1 MDSKRLKDPIYGYIE
16 IPQRYMEE
24 IVDTAAFQ
32 RLRRVIQTS
41 YSPLYASAVHN
52 RFVHSLGVYH
62 LGEIAAE
69 TLCREI
75 RRKNIVKDRTET
87 DKMKE
92 VFLLACLLHDVG
104 HAPFSHTGED
114 FYKDQNHSV
123 QGLHARLIE
132 VIGQEGVKKDQLE
145 RDFLGRLEKDCAAP
159 HEIMSAIVG
168 LKEYLG
174 LECLKSPEDR
184 EFFARCITGY
194 TYSAVGGTKKKEIQN
209 CVIGMLN
216 GKIIDVDKLDYLI
229 RDAYITGF
237 DTVNIDYERLL
248 MAITIVRQEGKY
260 ELAYAKGAVSIIE
273 NVAYAHDAERKW
285 IQNHPVVLYESY
297 LIHHMIACLNE
308 KLNTDGNTL
317 FSEQSLSVKG
327 HELKKKRVSLLSDD
341 DIIYLF
347 KNVYHDELGMEY
359 FERRKRRHPVWKSEA
374 EYDAYFNELIP
385 EGKIRDDFDRIMQ
398 NLAEYLTKSTDTCV
412 INDAFLR
419 KLKKDAKELNAMDET
434 KEEDENYAESIKFQ
448 KKTKGGMLQM
458 ASNLKKYAD
467 ERGLPFDFVII
478 KASQFESNFGKE
490 DFGKI
495 KIVFP
500 SSKTGKEDYIVEFGK
515 VASPLHGNERKRDQ
529 FFYLF
534 YNRLSKRDKNSDVDI
549 DLQEFSRYLMINNGR

>member
-1 MDSKRLKDPIYGYIE
+1 MASKRLKDPIYGYIE
-16 IPQRYMEE
+16 IPQSYMEQ

-62 LGEIAAE
+62 LGEIAAKS
-69 TLCREI
+69 LCREI
-75 RRKNIVKDRTET
+75 CRKNIVKDRMETER
-87 DKMKE
+87 MKE

-104 HAPFSHTGED
+104 HAPFSHTGES

-123 QGLHARLIE
+123 QGLHERLIE
-132 VIGQEGVKKDQLE
+132 VIGQVGVEKEQLE
-145 RDFLGRLEKDCAAP
+145 KDFLDRLKKDCAAP

-168 LKEYLG
+168 LKEYRG

-248 MAITIVRQEGKY
+248 MAITIVRQNGKY
-260 ELAYAKGAVSIIE
+260 ELAYRKGAVSIVE
-273 NVAYAHDAERKW
+273 NVAYEHDAERKW

-308 KLNTDGNTL
+308 KLNTGGHTL
-317 FSEQSLSVKG
+317 FSEESLSVEG
-327 HELKKKRVSLLSDD
+327 HKLKNIRVCLLSDD

-347 KNVYHDELGMEY
+347 KNVYHDELGMEF

-374 EYDAYFNELIP
+374 EYDAYFNELVP
-385 EGKIRDDFDRIMQ
+385 KGKIRDDFDWIMQ

-412 INDAFLR
+412 INDALLR
-419 KLKKDAKELNAMDET
+419 KLKKDVRELKAIDET

-448 KKTKGGMLQM
+448 KRTKGGMLRM

-467 ERGLPFDFVII
+467 EKSLPFDFII
-478 KASQFESNFGKE
+478 VKASQFESNFGKE

-500 SSKTGKEDYIVEFGK
+500 SSK
-515 VASPLHGNERKRDQ
+515 AGNED
-529 FFYLF
+529 FYLF
-534 YNRLSKRDKNSDVDI
+534 YNRPLKKDKSGDADI
-549 DLQEFSRYLMINNGR
+549 DLQEFSRYLMINNER